1 MSAMDKRV
9 DRSRRDQIIVASG
22 DYLLLA
28 SALDELGIHFRHRS
42 DDTIPEL
49 QLAKLELPTL
59 AADMVKIRENVYL
72 TRYAESVADAS
83 RPRGTLPSEID
94 DLGLL
99 MFRLRFDF
107 AYRYAGA
114 ELVMG
119 LNRYVEST
127 EASGEIGGGGS
138 GSPVVVSGEIG
149 GGGAGLPQVLLDK
162 VRDRT
167 LVDAGN
173 HAGDGV
179 RIGVMDTKIAPHAEF
194 ESLLHPDFTDKLTDD
209 DAGAMAGH
217 GVFGAGLI
225 LQAAPGAKLVSIPV
239 FDGSGQAEAWDVA
252 RKMMTFLDPE
262 HTVDIVQMPFGAI
275 TRDGRQP
282 LVLAT
287 AARRLRQAGI
297 LLVAAAGNHGK
308 SIDPRVLPNAPS
320 YPAALP
326 EVIAVGAAAPARI
339 SPDPVDAP
347 WINITRPGQRLLST
361 YLDNEYAVWGGSSFA
376 AAVFVGE
383 VAAAVNGS
391 QSPHAVIADRLKE
404 WRERFEKENGA

>member
-1 MSAMDKRV
+1 MD
-9 DRSRRDQIIVASG
+9 
-22 DYLLLA
+22 
-28 SALDELGIHFRHRS
+28 
-42 DDTIPEL
+42 
-49 QLAKLELPTL
+49 LPTL
-59 AADMVKIRENVYL
+59 AADIVKTRENLYL
-72 TRYAESVADAS
+72 ARYAESVADAS
-83 RPRGTLPSEID
+83 RPRGTPPSEVD

-127 EASGEIGGGGS
+127 ETAGEIGGGGS

-162 VRDRT
+162 LRDRK
-167 LVDAGN
+167 LIDAAN

-179 RIGVMDTKIAPHAEF
+179 RIGVMDTKIAPHVEF
-194 ESLLHPDFTDKLTDD
+194 ENVLHPDFTDKQSAE

-225 LQAAPGAKLVSIPV
+225 LQAAPGAELVSVPV
-239 FDGSGQAEAWDVA
+239 FGGDGQAEAWDVA
-252 RKMMTFLDPE
+252 RRMMTFIE
-262 HTVDIVQMPFGAI
+262 HTVDIVAMPFGAF
-275 TRDGRQP
+275 TQDGRQP

-320 YPAALP
+320 YPAALAD
-326 EVIAVGAAAPARI
+326 VIAVGVAAPARI

-347 WINITRPGQRLLST
+347 WIEVTRPGQRLLST

-376 AAVFVGE
+376 AATFVGE
-383 VAAAVNGS
+383 VAAAVNGERS
-391 QSPHAVIADRLKE
+391 MHAVVEERLKQWQE
-404 WRERFEKENGA
+404 QFAKEHGE

>member
-22 DYLLLA
+22 DFPLLA
-28 SALDELGIHFRHRS
+28 TALDELGIHVRHPGR

-49 QLAKLELPTL
+49 QLTKVELPAL

-119 LNRYVEST
+119 LNRYVHST
-127 EASGEIGGGGS
+127 EAFGEIGGGGS
-138 GSPVVVSGEIG
+138 GVPLTISGEIG
-149 GGGAGLPQVLLDK
+149 GGGAGLPQVLLEK
-162 VRDRT
+162 ARDGK
-167 LVDAGN
+167 LIDAGN
-173 HAGDGV
+173 HTGDGV
-179 RIGVMDTKIAPHAEF
+179 RIGVMDTKIASHAEF
-194 ESLLHPDFTDKLTDD
+194 AHLLYPDFTDEQTDS

-225 LQAAPGAKLVSIPV
+225 LQKAPGAKLVSVPV
-239 FDGSGQAEAWDVA
+239 LDGEGQAEAWDVA
-252 RKMMTFLDPE
+252 ATMMRFLDQE
-262 HTVDIVQMPFGAI
+262 HAVDIVQMPFGAI
-275 TRDGRQP
+275 TQDGRQP
-282 LVLAT
+282 LVLAA

-308 SIDPRVLPNAPS
+308 SIDPRVLPHAPS
-320 YPAALP
+320 YPGALP
-326 EVIAVGAAAPARI
+326 DVIAVGVAAPARI

-347 WINITRPGQRLLST
+347 WIKITRPGRRLLST
-361 YLDNEYAVWGGSSFA
+361 YLNNEYAVWGGSSFA
-376 AAVFVGE
+376 AAAFVGE
-383 VAAAVNGS
+383 VAAAANGS
-391 QSPHAVIADRLKE
+391 LHTVVDERLKE
-404 WRERFEKENGA
+404 WRKQLEKENGE